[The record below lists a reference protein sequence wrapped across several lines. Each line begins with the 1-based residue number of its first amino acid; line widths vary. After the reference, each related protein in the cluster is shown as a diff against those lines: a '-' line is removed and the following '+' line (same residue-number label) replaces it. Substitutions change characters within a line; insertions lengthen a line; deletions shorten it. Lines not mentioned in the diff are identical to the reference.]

1 LNAITHII
9 KKLSDLPKMIAPLWH
24 RICITALTNT
34 TSDTL
39 RNAGVDTLRTLI
51 GMSDRVDWLIS
62 ELVKDAKN
70 PHPGVTK
77 AMLEGLYEVVS
88 KAGSKMSKAS
98 RQSILGLIDAD
109 EGEED
114 SMAITHARLLG
125 ALIKVL
131 PSETTHDLIESRIL
145 TTNFGRESILA
156 LNAVLADA
164 PEAIGET
171 FAEETSSIIA
181 QGIKQGVSGPHD
193 FEIANRRRLRL
204 CLTTPFLPL
213 ESFCFRRRY
222 PRHLRLQSPC
232 LKL

>member
-1 LNAITHII
+1 
-9 KKLSDLPKMIAPLWH
+9 
-24 RICITALTNT
+24 
-34 TSDTL
+34 
-39 RNAGVDTLRTLI
+39 
-51 GMSDRVDWLIS
+51 MSDRVDWLIS

-131 PSETTHDLIESRIL
+131 PPDTTHDLIESRIL

-171 FAEETSSIIA
+171 FAEDTSSIIA
-181 QGIKQGVSGPHD
+181 QGIKQGVSGPQD

-204 CLTTPFLPL
+204 CLTIPFLLL
-213 ESFCFRRRY
+213 ESFCFHPQY
-222 PRHLRLQSPC
+222 PRHLRLQSPY